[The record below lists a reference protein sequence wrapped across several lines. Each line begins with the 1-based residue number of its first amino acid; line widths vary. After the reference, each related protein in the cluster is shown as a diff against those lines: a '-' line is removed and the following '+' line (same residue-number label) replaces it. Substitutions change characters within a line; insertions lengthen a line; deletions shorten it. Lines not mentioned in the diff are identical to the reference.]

1 MVSGPRPAVIFRML
15 NRPKKD
21 SGPKLWMREPGF
33 TLLEVV
39 LAVFLTSTVVLGSVV
54 IMGTAVRGAAKTAE
68 SGQLGQLVH
77 TQIESIKLAPFSE
90 TGDYPTLDT
99 LPEGV
104 SISIETSDSG
114 ANYRF
119 PGPAGALVTNVV
131 QRIYVTAA
139 DDSASVTMSFYKIIE
154 P

>member
-1 MVSGPRPAVIFRML
+1 ML
-15 NRPKKD
+15 NRPKKH
-21 SGPKLWMREPGF
+21 SGTKLWMRERGF

-39 LAVFLTSTVVLGSVV
+39 FAVFLTSTVVLGSVV

-68 SGQLGQLVH
+68 SDRLGRLVQ
-77 TQIESIKLAPFSE
+77 TQIETIKFAPFSE
-90 TGDYPTLDT
+90 TGDYPALGV

-104 SISIETSDSG
+104 TISVEASDSG
-114 ANYRF
+114 TDYRY
-119 PGPAGALVTNVV
+119 PGPAGALVTKVI
-131 QRIYVTAA
+131 QRIDVTAA

>member
-1 MVSGPRPAVIFRML
+1 
-15 NRPKKD
+15 
-21 SGPKLWMREPGF
+21 MREPGF

-54 IMGTAVRGAAKTAE
+54 IMGTAVRGAAKTAG

-77 TQIESIKLAPFSE
+77 TQIESIKLAPFSKA
-90 TGDYPTLDT
+90 GDYPAIGG

-104 SISIETSDSG
+104 TISFEASDSG
-114 ANYRF
+114 TNYRF
-119 PGPAGALVTNVV
+119 PGPTGALLTNVV
-131 QRIYVTAA
+131 QRIDVTAA